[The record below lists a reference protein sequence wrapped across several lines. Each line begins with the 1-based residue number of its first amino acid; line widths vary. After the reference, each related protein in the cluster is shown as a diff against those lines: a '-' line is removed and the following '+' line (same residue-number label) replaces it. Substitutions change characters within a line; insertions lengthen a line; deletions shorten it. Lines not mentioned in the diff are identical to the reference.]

1 MLVSF
6 ALYLA
11 QLAFKW
17 HLITRLF
24 KYDGLFLLVFFFA
37 VAKSSVS
44 I

>member
-6 ALYLA
+6 ALYLE

-24 KYDGLFLLVFFFA
+24 KYDGRFPLVLFA
-37 VAKSSVS
+37 VAKSYVSV
-44 I
+44 